1 MNARH
6 LPVGSIVG
14 SELLVDRLKEQVYLP
29 SQRLQSFV
37 KRFVESLVPQ
47 RFGFIQILKVV
58 AESGSF
64 SEMFPHVP
72 EHPEKLP
79 SRRAGLCLEKWTDGQ
94 FECTLFA
101 GHGDFF
107 KYWDGYHPA
116 GAVIDAERAIQHIF
130 FYSGHPNGPAGTFRL
145 SRSLDT
151 PRLAEFLNARPGR
164 PGSYVDNLD

>member
-14 SELLVDRLKEQVYLP
+14 SVLLVDRLKEQVYLP

-64 SEMFPHVP
+64 SEKFPHVP

-79 SRRAGLCLEKWTDGQ
+79 SRRAGLRLDKWTDGQ
-94 FECTLFA
+94 FEDKGCNA
-101 GHGDFF
+101 AAA
-107 KYWDGYHPA
+107 P
-116 GAVIDAERAIQHIF
+116 V
-130 FYSGHPNGPAGTFRL
+130 
-145 SRSLDT
+145 SL
-151 PRLAEFLNARPGR
+151 
-164 PGSYVDNLD
+164 